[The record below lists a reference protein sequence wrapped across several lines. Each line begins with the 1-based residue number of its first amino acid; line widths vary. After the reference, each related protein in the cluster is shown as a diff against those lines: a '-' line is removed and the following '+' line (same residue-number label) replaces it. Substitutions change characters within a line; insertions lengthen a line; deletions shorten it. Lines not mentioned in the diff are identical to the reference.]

1 MLTPLKIL
9 LSAIMFTVPVSIS
22 FAAELPDAGRLL
34 KESSLPPSLAPQ
46 HTPPDLPQQ
55 VKPLEPKKS
64 DTKIKV
70 SSFTFTGNT
79 IFSCDELSDI
89 MAGYRNKELTLSELE
104 IAIATVTN
112 AYRKRG
118 YFLASPFIPPQ
129 TVAPGGTLII
139 EVQEGVLEEIH
150 VETTTAK
157 TRTLKSVL
165 EYYANQVPVN
175 LPLDDGTLTAMVMR
189 TNELPNITS
198 RIMLEP
204 GSRPGTTKATLQ
216 VSEGRPCSFSLNID
230 NYGNQ
235 TTGENHLSG
244 TMHLYSPLRIGDQL
258 NLRMQSSTTGNL
270 LTVQSGYTMPLMSYG
285 TSIGWNYSYIG
296 YQMGG
301 AFTSLQAS
309 GSAQNLSISLSHSL
323 VRRRDLI
330 LNATVAEEGSL
341 LDDRIASTG
350 SRNQRLNTSFQ
361 AGINGIRMDN
371 GAGGGFT
378 SFSLGL
384 VAGRL
389 SIRDAETL
397 ANDQSSEGL
406 HTDGSYTKINMAL
419 ARSQPLYHGVSLY
432 TGAYG
437 QWSNNNLGSSEQ
449 LSLSG
454 PGAVRAYQSSESS
467 ADRAI
472 VSTVELRYLFASTG
486 ELPGKL
492 ELSAFID
499 HGYAALHTTPLPD
512 AGMNLQSLAGAGL
525 GIKWF
530 DTNNYSLQSTVA
542 WKIDSEHTAADSP
555 LVFAQLTKSF

>member
-9 LSAIMFTVPVSIS
+9 FSAIMFTLPVSIS
-22 FAAELPDAGRLL
+22 FAADLPDAGRLL
-34 KESSLPPSLAPQ
+34 KESSLPPSLVPQ
-46 HTPPDLPQQ
+46 QPPPDLRQQ
-55 VKPLEPKKS
+55 VKPPEKKRNN
-64 DTKIKV
+64 TKIKV

-104 IAIATVTN
+104 IATATVTN

-118 YFLASPFIPPQ
+118 YFLASLFIPPQ
-129 TVAPGGTLII
+129 TVTPGGTLII
-139 EVQEGVLEEIH
+139 EVLEGVLESIH
-150 VETTTAK
+150 VETTTTK
-157 TRTLKSVL
+157 TRTHKSVL

-175 LPLDDGTLTAMVMR
+175 LPLDDGTLTAMIMR
-189 TNELPNITS
+189 TNDLPNITS

-204 GSRPGTTKATLQ
+204 GSRPGTTKATLK
-216 VSEGRPCSFSLNID
+216 VSEGKPCSFSLNID

-258 NLRMQSSTTGNL
+258 NLRMQSSSTGNL
-270 LTVQSGYTMPLMSYG
+270 QTVQSGYTMPLMSYG
-285 TSIGWNYSYIG
+285 TSIGCNYSYIG

-309 GSAQNLSISLSHSL
+309 GSARNLSISISHSI

-330 LNATVAEEGSL
+330 LNATVAEEESL
-341 LDDRIASTG
+341 LDDRIGSVG
-350 SRNQRLNTSFQ
+350 SRNQRLNKSFQ
-361 AGINGIRMDN
+361 AGINGIYIDN
-371 GAGGGFT
+371 KTGGGFT
-378 SFSLGL
+378 SFSLGF

-389 SIRDAETL
+389 SIKDAETL
-397 ANDQSSEGL
+397 AIDQSSEGL
-406 HTDGSYTKINMAL
+406 QTDGSYTKLNMAL
-419 ARSQPLYHGVSLY
+419 ARNQPLYQGVSLY
-432 TGAYG
+432 AGAYG

-467 ADRAI
+467 ADRAM

-492 ELSAFID
+492 ELSVFID
-499 HGYAALHTTPLPD
+499 HAYAALHTTPLPD
-512 AGMNLQSLAGAGL
+512 AGENIQSLAGAGL

-530 DTNNYSLQSTVA
+530 DTKNYTLQSTIA
-542 WKIDSEHTAADSP
+542 WKIDGKQSAAESP
-555 LVFAQLTKSF
+555 LLFAQFTKIF